1 LSDLENKTHEKQME
15 LPMKKLLI
23 TTAIAA
29 VTAFGVTAHAGAF
42 QAGAQTETR
51 AAAEAN
57 AHASVPAFLSSSFT
71 GMSVYNLDAE
81 SDSASALRNRNADAA
96 TGQAHSRWTRSD
108 TFSSDRNDWNS
119 VGRIKDIVMTQ
130 DGAIHGVLVDVGGFL
145 GLGVHTVLV
154 SIDELFFVSDSDTT
168 DQLEDFFV
176 VISMTREELEILP
189 QWNDDLLRASFNARN
204 GDAGASATTQPR
216 AQMTP
221 AQMRAAES
229 SAVAATARTDAAAE
243 ARADAAATRTA
254 RTTAENEARET
265 RAAAQAET
273 AAARTEAARVTRQE
287 ADAARSR
294 AVFADN
300 YAMLGAE
307 ERTVDRL
314 MNADVFDSAG
324 NKVGSVKNVVIGGD
338 DDVLSLLVDIGG
350 FLGMGAHSVN
360 LPINDAR
367 IGWSQSNDSVRVQ
380 VDMTRAQLEAM
391 PAHQG

>member
-1 LSDLENKTHEKQME
+1 
-15 LPMKKLLI
+15 MKKLLI

-29 VTAFGVTAHAGAF
+29 VTAFGVTAHAGAV
-42 QAGAQTETR
+42 QVTAQTETR
-51 AAAEAN
+51 AAAEAS

-168 DQLEDFFV
+168 DELEDFFV

-189 QWNDDLLRASFNARN
+189 QWNDDLLRASFDARN
-204 GDAGASATTQPR
+204 GDARASATTQPR

-221 AQMRAAES
+221 AQTRAAES

-254 RTTAENEARET
+254 RTAAETEARET

-273 AAARTEAARVTRQE
+273 AAARTAAQAETTAARTEAARVTRQE

-300 YAMLGAE
+300 YAMLGSE

-350 FLGMGAHSVN
+350 FLGMGAHTVN
-360 LPINDAR
+360 LPIDDAR

-391 PAHQG
+391 PAHEA

>member
-1 LSDLENKTHEKQME
+1 
-15 LPMKKLLI
+15 MKKLLI

-42 QAGAQTETR
+42 QPTAQTETR
-51 AAAEAN
+51 AAAEAS

-189 QWNDDLLRASFNARN
+189 QWNDDLLRASFDARN
-204 GDAGASATTQPR
+204 GDARASATTQPR

-221 AQMRAAES
+221 AQTRAAES

-254 RTTAENEARET
+254 RTTAETEARET
-265 RAAAQAET
+265 RAAVQAETAAARTAAQAET
-273 AAARTEAARVTRQE
+273 TAARTEAARVTRQE

-294 AVFADN
+294 AMFADN
-300 YAMLGAE
+300 YAMLGSE

-350 FLGMGAHSVN
+350 FLGMGAHTVN
-360 LPINDAR
+360 LPIDDAR

-391 PAHQG
+391 PAHEA

>member
-1 LSDLENKTHEKQME
+1 
-15 LPMKKLLI
+15 MKKLLI

-29 VTAFGVTAHAGAF
+29 VTAFGVTAHAGAV
-42 QAGAQTETR
+42 QATAQTETR
-51 AAAEAN
+51 AAAEAS

-96 TGQAHSRWTRSD
+96 SGQAHSRWTRSD

-168 DQLEDFFV
+168 DELEDFFV

-189 QWNDDLLRASFNARN
+189 QWNDDLLRASFDARN
-204 GDAGASATTQPR
+204 GDASASATTQPR

-254 RTTAENEARET
+254 RTAAETEARET

-273 AAARTEAARVTRQE
+273 AAARTAAQAETTAARTEAARVTRQE

-350 FLGMGAHSVN
+350 FLGMGAHTVN
-360 LPINDAR
+360 LPIDDAR

-391 PAHQG
+391 PAHEA

>member
-1 LSDLENKTHEKQME
+1 
-15 LPMKKLLI
+15 MKKLLI
-23 TTAIAA
+23 STAIAA
-29 VTAFGVTAHAGAF
+29 VTTFGMTAHASAF
-42 QAGAQTETR
+42 QTPAQVETR
-51 AAAEAN
+51 AAAEAS
-57 AHASVPAFLSSSFT
+57 AHASVPAFLSSAFT

-81 SDSASALRNRNADAA
+81 SNSASALSNRNADAA
-96 TGQAHSRWTRSD
+96 AGQAHSRWTRSD

-154 SIDELFFVSDSDTT
+154 AIDELYFVSDSDTT
-168 DQLEDFFV
+168 DELEDFFV

-189 QWNDDLLRASFNARN
+189 QWNDDLLRASFDARN
-204 GDAGASATTQPR
+204 GGASASTTAQPR

-221 AQMRAAES
+221 AQTRAAET
-229 SAVAATARTDAAAE
+229 SAAAATARTDAAAD

-254 RTTAENEARET
+254 R
-265 RAAAQAET
+265 AAAQAET
-273 AAARTEAARVTRQE
+273 TAARTEAARVTRQE

-294 AVFADN
+294 AVFADD

-338 DDVLSLLVDIGG
+338 DDVLSLLVDVGG
-350 FLGMGAHSVN
+350 FLGMGAHTVN
-360 LPINDAR
+360 LPIDDAR